1 MGRLM
6 LYKGSLTNCSV
17 QTAFML
23 TSVPMNALM
32 GEREARISA
41 FVVEPHTNW

>member
-6 LYKGSLTNCSV
+6 LYTGSLITCYV
-17 QTAFML
+17 QTTLLL

-32 GEREARISA
+32 GEIETGISA
-41 FVVEPHTNW
+41 FVVEPHANW